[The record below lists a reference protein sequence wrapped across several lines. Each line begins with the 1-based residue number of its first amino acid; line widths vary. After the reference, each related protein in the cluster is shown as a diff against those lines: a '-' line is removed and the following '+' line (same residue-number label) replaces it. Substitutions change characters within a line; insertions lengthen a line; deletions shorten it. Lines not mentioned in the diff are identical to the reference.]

1 MISLR
6 RTAQRMKNSTHSYPQ
21 HQMEVS
27 GQPDAAVT
35 LPVGENASGTQWIGD
50 WVIPTGSLD
59 AAKEKYLAL
68 SGKKSVVYS

>member
-1 MISLR
+1 MH
-6 RTAQRMKNSTHSYPQ
+6 NSTHSYPQ

-27 GQPDAAVT
+27 GQLEAAVN
-35 LPVGENASGTQWIGD
+35 LPGGENAPGTQWIGD

-68 SGKKSVVYS
+68 SGKNSVV